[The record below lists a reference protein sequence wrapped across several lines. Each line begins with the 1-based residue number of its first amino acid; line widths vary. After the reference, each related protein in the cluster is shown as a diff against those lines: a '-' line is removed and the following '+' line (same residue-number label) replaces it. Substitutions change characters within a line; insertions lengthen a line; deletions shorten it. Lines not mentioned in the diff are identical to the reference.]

1 MQTTETE
8 MRSRSFP
15 QYACNTTRKKRT
27 QESSHRKNYG
37 NPRYSTT
44 RIYMHNQHA
53 IYKRHTNSLSLLYTH
68 TLTNTRAPAGRV
80 HEKAFP
86 HFHTDQIIT
95 GHHQKKKCNPKLVS
109 ASKNERPPGR
119 TPYVYARSSSIFH
132 SRDADRLAEQPQ
144 EQRPLEHEDGVQVR
158 PVQRE
163 PEHRDP
169 GPVVL
174 QVRHCNASEDGPGR
188 QQQF

>member
-1 MQTTETE
+1 MYAILLERKEPKNLHIAKIMETPDTLQHAFTCKSTRNLQTPYKFAIATIHTYTHKHSRAS
-8 MRSRSFP
+8 RSR
-15 QYACNTTRKKRT
+15 TRK
-27 QESSHRKNYG
+27 G
-37 NPRYSTT
+37 LP
-44 RIYMHNQHA
+44 
-53 IYKRHTNSLSLLYTH
+53 
-68 TLTNTRAPAGRV
+68 P
-80 HEKAFP
+80 
-86 HFHTDQIIT
+86 FHTDPIT
-95 GHHQKKKCNPKLVS
+95 HRSSPEKKCNPKLVS

-119 TPYVYARSSSIFH
+119 TPCVYAPSPPPPSSIFH